1 MNYTLKDES
10 TIITKKVIK
19 KFPEK
24 EFNND
29 YLKGK
34 FIIKNW
40 RKYQFRDEVDIEFS
54 GEIYVKMS
62 FDNI

>member
-34 FIIKNW
+34 FIIKNC
-40 RKYQFRDEVDIEFS
+40 KNTKNIQKLKIDVHLDTEFFIE
-54 GEIYVKMS
+54 Y
-62 FDNI
+62 NL